1 MTTTTETKATAKAT
15 SPSVSAPKKR
25 KPLVKRGFTEVGKFF
40 AKVRIDL
47 GLTTDQWAKKL
58 GVSGNFINNVERGDK
73 AFDLDFVRKA
83 QAVLLPEHQAEFAN
97 IVADVLGVL
106 VIPAEAS
113 DAQIQNAY
121 ASLHFTLPTV
131 GNPAHD
137 SEVPTSK

>member
-1 MTTTTETKATAKAT
+1 MTTTTETKATAKVT
-15 SPSVSAPKKR
+15 TPSAPKKR

-121 ASLHFTLPTV
+121 ASLHFPIPAL
-131 GNPAHD
+131 GNLSDPA
-137 SEVPTSK
+137 

>member
-1 MTTTTETKATAKAT
+1 MTTTTETKATAKVT
-15 SPSVSAPKKR
+15 SPSAPKKR

-58 GVSGNFINNVERGDK
+58 EVSGNFINNVERGDK

-121 ASLHFTLPTV
+121 ASLHFTLPAA
-131 GNPAHD
+131 GNPEKYDPEAT
-137 SEVPTSK
+137 TSK

>member
-1 MTTTTETKATAKAT
+1 MTTTTETKATAKVT
-15 SPSVSAPKKR
+15 SPSAPKKR
-25 KPLVKRGFTEVGKFF
+25 KPLVKRSFTEVGKFF

-121 ASLHFTLPTV
+121 ASLHFPIPEFSNPTHDPEA
-131 GNPAHD
+131 PA
-137 SEVPTSK
+137 SK

>member
-15 SPSVSAPKKR
+15 SPSAPKKR

-58 GVSGNFINNVERGDK
+58 EVSGNFINNVERGDK

-121 ASLHFTLPTV
+121 ASLHFPIPAL
-131 GNPAHD
+131 GNPTHD
-137 SEVPTSK
+137 PEAPASK

>member
-1 MTTTTETKATAKAT
+1 MTTTTETKATAKVT
-15 SPSVSAPKKR
+15 TPSAPKKR

-121 ASLHFTLPTV
+121 ASLHFPIPAL
-131 GNPAHD
+131 GNPSDPA
-137 SEVPTSK
+137 

>member
-1 MTTTTETKATAKAT
+1 MTTTTETKATAKVT
-15 SPSVSAPKKR
+15 TPSAPKKR

-58 GVSGNFINNVERGDK
+58 GVSGNSINNVERGDK
-73 AFDLDFVRKA
+73 TFDLDFVRKA

-121 ASLHFTLPTV
+121 ASLHFPIPAL
-131 GNPAHD
+131 GNPSDPA
-137 SEVPTSK
+137 

>member
-1 MTTTTETKATAKAT
+1 MTTTTETNAT
-15 SPSVSAPKKR
+15 APKKR

-47 GLTTDQWAKKL
+47 DLTTDQWAKKL
-58 GVSGNFINNVERGDK
+58 GISGNFINNVERGDK
-73 AFDLDFVRKA
+73 AFDLDFVRKT
-83 QAVLLPEHQAEFAN
+83 QAVLLPEHQVEFAN
-97 IVADVLGVL
+97 IVADVLGIL

-121 ASLHFTLPTV
+121 TSLHYPLPTF

-137 SEVPTSK
+137 PEALTSK

>member
-1 MTTTTETKATAKAT
+1 MTTTTETKATAKVT
-15 SPSVSAPKKR
+15 SPSASKKR

-121 ASLHFTLPTV
+121 ASLHFPIPEF
-131 GNPAHD
+131 GNPTHD
-137 SEVPTSK
+137 PEAPASK

>member
-1 MTTTTETKATAKAT
+1 MTTTTETKATAKVT
-15 SPSVSAPKKR
+15 TPSAPKKR
-25 KPLVKRGFTEVGKFF
+25 KPIVKRGFTEVGKFF

-58 GVSGNFINNVERGDK
+58 EVSGSFINNVERGDK
-73 AFDLDFVRKA
+73 TFDLDFVRKA

-121 ASLHFTLPTV
+121 ASLHFPLPAV
-131 GNPAHD
+131 GNTEKYD
-137 SEVPTSK
+137 TETSLAK